1 MLPPILTKAP
11 ETTKLQ
17 KQMAVCNRK
26 QTNGSRSAIRAS
38 LRVSSNTSE
47 KNSFSISHICRWS
60 GSQNGGSR
68 QGSVDSV
75 AKGVW
80 DFGKKLEMATKGEE
94 KAVVNLLRGLE
105 ERDRGNIGGKQL

>member
-1 MLPPILTKAP
+1 M
-11 ETTKLQ
+11 
-17 KQMAVCNRK
+17 
-26 QTNGSRSAIRAS
+26 
-38 LRVSSNTSE
+38 
-47 KNSFSISHICRWS
+47 
-60 GSQNGGSR
+60 
-68 QGSVDSV
+68 DSV